1 MIRKYW
7 WVFAGLGIGFT
18 SHTIVEAI
26 DSPTV
31 TYYHD
36 LIQLV
41 VLPIVA
47 LVLFIIA
54 EIGEQ
59 IIEKRARGQKGE
71 EQ

>member
-47 LVLFIIA
+47 LVLFVIA
-54 EIGEQ
+54 QIGEWM
-59 IIEKRARGQKGE
+59 IERKGKTGSE
-71 EQ
+71 EK